1 MKLASC
7 AAALLL
13 LAACTP
19 APEAPAP
26 AATPPAPAAD
36 TATAP
41 APDAAP
47 PPVEDPATAWNRR
60 LGNLPPDAAAVI
72 GRVEACNHF
81 AGEDIAAREEADRKQ
96 AEATIAGLQ
105 CATVE
110 ADANA
115 VRAMYGDRPDVM
127 EALDMANRGIR

>member
-47 PPVEDPATAWNRR
+47 PPVEDPATAWDRR
-60 LGNLPPDAAAVI
+60 LGNLPPDAADVI

-96 AEATIAGLQ
+96 AEAIAGLH

>member
-47 PPVEDPATAWNRR
+47 PPVEDPATAWDRR
-60 LGNLPPDAAAVI
+60 LGNLPPDAADVI

-115 VRAMYGDRPDVM
+115 VRATYGDRPDVM